1 MVLIMKMKRLPYKR
15 LIAGVTR
22 QVKYYIKHRDSVRF
36 NAFIY
41 ADPFTGDVR
50 LDDCPD
56 EGHYCSNCAMFL
68 VAGILDDPRTPD
80 TRRIEHWVR
89 ADLRQYAE
97 RIFRNQC
104 NLKRL
109 LPSPS

>member
-1 MVLIMKMKRLPYKR
+1 
-15 LIAGVTR
+15 
-22 QVKYYIKHRDSVRF
+22 
-36 NAFIY
+36 
-41 ADPFTGDVR
+41 
-50 LDDCPD
+50 
-56 EGHYCSNCAMFL
+56 MFL